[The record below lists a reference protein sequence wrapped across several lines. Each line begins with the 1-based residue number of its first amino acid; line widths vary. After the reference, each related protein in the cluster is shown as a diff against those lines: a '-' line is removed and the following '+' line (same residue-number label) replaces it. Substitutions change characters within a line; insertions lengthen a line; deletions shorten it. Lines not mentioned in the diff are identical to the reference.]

1 MTTLR
6 IASLLP
12 SATEMVCA
20 LGAEAELVGISHEC
34 DYPKTVQGRAVLTS
48 SKVRADTDSATI
60 DRDIRQVLM
69 DALAVYDIDEAAL
82 TACRPD
88 VIVTQDLCDV
98 CAVSY
103 EDVQAAAQRLLGPDV
118 RLVNLS
124 PTRLADVISD
134 IVRVGAAIEREGE
147 ARAVVAQME
156 ARIEAVRARA
166 ADWIAHNGSPAPHVL
181 TLEWID
187 PVMVGGTWMPEL
199 VTLAGGVPLVTAP
212 GQHAPTLTPGQL
224 AALDPAPDV
233 VLVKPCGY
241 TIPRIVAE
249 ADVLSL
255 LLTEMPWPAV
265 RDRRVWIADGSAFFN
280 RPGPRL
286 VESLEILAACLHP
299 NAFHDF
305 ARAHA
310 GHFRRF
316 GVRQR

>member
-1 MTTLR
+1 MTALR

-20 LGAEAELVGISHEC
+20 LGAEAQLVGVSHEC
-34 DYPKTVQGRAVLTS
+34 DFPATVKGRAVLTS
-48 SKVRADTDSATI
+48 SKLRAGTDSATI
-60 DRDIRQVLM
+60 DRDIRRLLTA
-69 DALAVYDIDEAAL
+69 ALAVYDVDEEALVAA
-82 TACRPD
+82 APD

-98 CAVSY
+98 CAVPY
-103 EDVQAAAQRLLGPDV
+103 EDVLAAVRKLLGPDV
-118 RLVNLS
+118 RIVNLH
-124 PTRLADVISD
+124 PTRVADVLGD

-147 ARAVVAQME
+147 ARAEVARVE
-156 ARIEAVRARA
+156 ARLEAVRARA
-166 ADWIAHNGSPAPHVL
+166 AAWITETGTAAPRVL

-187 PVMVGGTWMPEL
+187 PPMVGGTWMPEL

-212 GQHAPTLTPGQL
+212 GQHAPTLTPEKL
-224 AALDPAPDV
+224 AALDPAPEV

-241 TIPRIVAE
+241 TIPRIVQE
-249 ADVLSL
+249 ADVLSQ

-286 VESLEILAACLHP
+286 VDSLEILAACLHP
-299 NAFHDF
+299 NAFHDL
-305 ARAHA
+305 ARKHA

-316 GVRQR
+316 GVRNR